1 MTKIAAVSCT
11 YHAED
16 VQWNRDKMAA
26 LVEKAAAEGV
36 ELISFPEESATGC
49 GTRPMSEMFPPDKRT
64 QVEHAELVP
73 EGPTTQFAI
82 ELAKKFDMY
91 ISFGIAERDDAR
103 WHLTHNCHVL
113 VGPEGY
119 IGKYRKV
126 HLPLAERLYHVP
138 GTDWPVFDTRIGRI
152 GLATCYDI
160 YFPES
165 TRTLALKGAD
175 IVLNPSCWPNMSQ
188 TENDLEH
195 KSWITLA
202 ASRALE
208 NTVFVVQA
216 STCNPAE
223 GPDVFEGHAQ
233 VYGPNPGQLLAR
245 TGFEEGLAIADV
257 DIKKEI
263 LDARTHSFGGGDLV
277 RDRRPSTYGTL
288 VASNPYGFF
297 SDGLFEDPE
306 LFE

>member
-11 YHAED
+11 YHPTD
-16 VQWNRDKMAA
+16 VQWNRDKMAE
-26 LVEKAAAEGV
+26 LVEKAATEGV
-36 ELISFPEESATGC
+36 ELISFPEEHVTGC
-49 GTRPMSEMFPPDKRT
+49 GTHPMSEMFPPDKRV
-64 QVEHAELVP
+64 QVEAAELVP
-73 EGPTTQFAI
+73 EGPSTQFAI
-82 ELAKKFDMY
+82 ELAKKFNMY
-91 ISFGIAERDDAR
+91 ISYGIAERDEAR

-138 GTDWPVFDTRIGRI
+138 GTEWPVFDTSIGRI
-152 GLATCYDI
+152 GLSTCYDI

-175 IVLNPSCWPNMSQ
+175 IVVNPSCWPNLSQ
-188 TENDLEH
+188 TEEDTEH

-202 ASRALE
+202 AARALE

-216 STCNPAE
+216 STCNA
-223 GPDVFEGHAQ
+223 PDAPVFEGHAQ

-263 LDARTHSFGGGDLV
+263 LDARTASFGGGDLV
-277 RDRRPSTYGTL
+277 RDRRPSLYGTL

-297 SDGLFEDPE
+297 SDGLYEAPEEFE
-306 LFE
+306 